1 MTFQESIAKCMSN
14 YANFKGRA
22 SRSEY
27 WWFYLF
33 VLIIDKVFT
42 FLNALTLS
50 NEVAEIASLWGSL
63 IFLPPLLAASVR
75 RLHDRNKSG
84 WWLLIA
90 FTIIGLIP
98 LIYWLG
104 KEGFKN
110 VNEYGDPID
119 LDKKTAKKLE

>member
-33 VLIIDKVFT
+33 CLLIGWGFEVST
-42 FLNALTLS
+42 TLS
-50 NEVAEIASLWGSL
+50 LGAESAQSIGLLVSLVLFMPSLAVA
-63 IFLPPLLAASVR
+63 VR
-75 RLHDRNKSG
+75 RLHDRNRSG
-84 WWLLIA
+84 WWVLII
-90 FTIIGLIP
+90 FTIIGFIP
-98 LIYWLG
+98 FIYWLG

-110 VNEYGDPID
+110 ENKNGKPID
-119 LDKKTAKKLE
+119 LNNQKAHV